1 MLAATASLTVMS
13 PVILVA
19 AAIADLARHRRRF
32 PTVRLA
38 LFAMQYAVNDSA
50 EILLAPMLWLVAGCG
65 TRLNRPASIGR
76 HQRLQAWSIE
86 VLARRAERLLGVRL
100 ELDATAINALTP
112 GPVLVLCRHVNII
125 DASIPTLLYQRLGY
139 HTRGVIMAE
148 LLADP
153 GFDLIYRRTGSVF
166 IPRDNGPEAVA
177 LLQHLREG
185 IDESTAVVIFPEG
198 RLFRNDLCATSPTSP
213 MRVSLGSMINGSA
226 STHGSTNNSP
236 SPVRSV
242 DGRQAK
248 AREPRRG

>member
-1 MLAATASLTVMS
+1 
-13 PVILVA
+13 
-19 AAIADLARHRRRF
+19 
-32 PTVRLA
+32 
-38 LFAMQYAVNDSA
+38 MQYAVNDSA

-65 TRLNRPASIGR
+65 TRLNRPALIGR

-198 RLFRNDLCATSPTSP
+198 RLFRNDLRATSPTSP